1 MIDSLLLCFV
11 LFFYPHEKRMTHLL
25 TNSKHKELQAD
36 TLHDEFQTPSVQDR
50 RLPWKTWHL
59 VNLGKKDA
67 NTSDKTPTI

>member
-1 MIDSLLLCFV
+1 
-11 LFFYPHEKRMTHLL
+11 MTHLL